1 MPDNRIFLLSSV
13 LLVFSIVLVL
23 NIQQAEGYLTKTYS
37 TSASTDALS
46 LGPVTIRLDYT
57 MNYQV
62 ERPNEIIAGHS
73 DTIEISP
80 TNGYIDIS
88 LVYKNKQYGPV
99 TQEITY
105 GMKRNIDV
113 PYIPV
118 KLYVKPMGLIAPTV
132 SGPAKVSSQY
142 ITFETM
148 NGKKI
153 PISVNNE
160 IGNYN
165 SVQAQI
171 YTGAAVEIGGKV
183 DVLGFGPDLGSEIF
197 SVETGPLITE
207 TIPIKKYYD
216 TYLSLNVKDGSKYE
230 YVKVKPK
237 LTLSSGQSIPSGV
250 SVQLKVDGATKTN
263 LAPNQ
268 WSNDIYT
275 GSGSHNFQAS
285 FSETYDQYNKAKIY
299 KSSTSNLNSFLV
311 KAPPPIPKQ
320 TEQPQ
325 KSFLAVAEDSKL
337 ECGRGTHE
345 ENGYCV
351 ADSTGDDFF
360 SSIFQQIEGFFK
372 SIFG

>member
-1 MPDNRIFLLSSV
+1 MYQNRVFLLSIIAV
-13 LLVFSIVLVL
+13 LLSFALVL
-23 NIQQAEGYLTKTYS
+23 NAQQAEGYVTKTYS
-37 TSASTDALS
+37 TSASTDAFS
-46 LGPVTIRLDYT
+46 LGPVTIKLDYT

-62 ERPNEIIAGHS
+62 ERPSEIIAGS
-73 DTIEISP
+73 TDTIQISP

-105 GMKRNIDV
+105 GMEKNLNV

-118 KLYVKPMGLIAPTV
+118 KLYIKPMGIIAPAV
-132 SGPAKVSSQY
+132 SGPAQMSSQY

-148 NGKKI
+148 AGKRI
-153 PISVNNE
+153 PITVNNE
-160 IGNYN
+160 IGNYD
-165 SVQAQI
+165 SVQVQI
-171 YTGAAVEIGGKV
+171 FTGASVEIGGKV
-183 DVLGFGPDLGSEIF
+183 EIFGFGPDLGSKIF
-197 SVETGPLITE
+197 SVETLPVISE
-207 TIPIKKYYD
+207 IIPIKKYYD
-216 TYLSLNVKDGSKYE
+216 TYLSLDVKDGSKYE
-230 YVKVKPK
+230 YVKVKPN
-237 LTLSSGQSIPSGV
+237 LSLSSGQSIPSGL

-263 LAPNQ
+263 LAPNV
-268 WSNDIYT
+268 WSNDIFT

-285 FSETYDQYNKAKIY
+285 FSETYDKYNKAKIY
-299 KSSTSNLNSFLV
+299 KSSSSNLNSFLV

-337 ECGRGTHE
+337 KCGTGTHE

-351 ADSTGDDFF
+351 ADNTGDDFF
-360 SSIFQQIEGFFK
+360 SSVLKGIEGFFK